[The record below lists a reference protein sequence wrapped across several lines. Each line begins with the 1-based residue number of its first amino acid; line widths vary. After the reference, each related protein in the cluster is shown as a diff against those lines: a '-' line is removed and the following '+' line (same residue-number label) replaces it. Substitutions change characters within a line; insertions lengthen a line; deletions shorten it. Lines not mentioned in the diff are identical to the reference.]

1 MMTYEEAAAVRTYSD
16 AEIGTLWDAFLSIVP
31 DECNLDTKVQRDLL
45 FALCK
50 TAPYCRETEFPD
62 GTIELVGRFPD
73 TRGCYVEI
81 LVPLEGYGREACMHD
96 ASAEEWA

>member
-62 GTIELVGRFPD
+62 GTIELVGRFVND
-73 TRGCYVEI
+73 RGNGTPPFRVKGTPVRAC
-81 LVPLEGYGREACMHD
+81 EGHAG
-96 ASAEEWA
+96 